1 MTPALYRLFSWEHS
15 YFSGKVRAYLRYKQ
29 HFGGLGPGFED
40 ILATQAI
47 IQQVLVPATG
57 ESNVPQLQAPDGTW
71 IEDSSRIIDFCEQRH
86 PEPAVAP
93 SADRAPRQR
102 LVAHLIEL
110 LADEWMVVYAFW
122 ERWFYSLA
130 NANPSHEHYNA
141 QHWGPVFNQRGTG
154 GERAAAA
161 RWVFEN
167 IFSIGDP
174 KAATIGPL
182 AGLVHLGV
190 SEKTIPAWQ
199 ESNDHLLSLL
209 EAHFDRHDYILGGLP
224 SLADFG
230 LLAPLYAHLFRDA
243 VPGFS
248 LRQKFPLVAEWV
260 ERTNG
265 TNALNARCYNQPL
278 YEVNDA
284 GALEPVPAT
293 SDGGALLPD
302 DEGPETLLPIL
313 AVFFDEMWPVLQSS
327 MTKLTAYIAS
337 EAYEPGAR
345 LPGKTFGVTP
355 GFETLQTGGGPL
367 THEFELRGVRER
379 RMVLP
384 YQVWMLQR
392 MAGVLD
398 ECTRS
403 PAGRTSIEKLL
414 GQFAAGEAFLK
425 LDASLA
431 GCRLLKQNGQL
442 VAEGGFS

>member
-1 MTPALYRLFSWEHS
+1 MPSYRLFSWEHS

-40 ILATQAI
+40 ILATQPI
-47 IQQVLVPATG
+47 IQGVLVPATG
-57 ESNVPQLQAPDGTW
+57 ETNVPQLQAPDGTW
-71 IEDSSRIIDFCEQRH
+71 IEDSSRIIDFCEERH
-86 PEPAVAP
+86 PDPAVVP
-93 SADRAPRQR
+93 PADRAPRQR
-102 LVAHLIEL
+102 LVAHLVEL

-130 NANPSHEHYNA
+130 DASPSHEHYNA
-141 QHWGPVFNQRGTG
+141 QHWGPVFSPRGTG
-154 GERAAAA
+154 AERASAA

-190 SEKTIPAWQ
+190 TEKTIPAWQ
-199 ESNDHLLSLL
+199 ASNDHLLTLL
-209 EAHFDRHDYILGGLP
+209 ETHFDLHDYLLGGLP

-230 LLAPLYAHLFRDA
+230 LMAPLYAHLFRDA

-248 LRQKFPLVAEWV
+248 LRSNFPLVAEWV

-278 YEVNDA
+278 YEVSKTGELFA
-284 GALEPVPAT
+284 APAT

-302 DEGPETLLPIL
+302 DEVPDTLLPIL
-313 AVFFDEMWPVLQSS
+313 AVFFDEMWPVLESSISKLSAYLQSD
-327 MTKLTAYIAS
+327 AYS
-337 EAYEPGAR
+337 PGSP

-355 GFETLQTGGGPL
+355 GFQELQTGDGPL

-392 MAGVLD
+392 VAGVLD
-398 ECTRS
+398 QCTGTA
-403 PAGRTSIEKLL
+403 AGRASIKALL
-414 GQFAAGEAFLK
+414 EPFPAGEAFLNVSE
-425 LDASLA
+425 SLA
-431 GCRLLKQNGQL
+431 GCRLSKQNGRL
-442 VAEGGFS
+442 VAAA

>member
-1 MTPALYRLFSWEHS
+1 MSRYRLFSWEHS
-15 YFSGKVRAYLRYKQ
+15 YFSGKVRAYLRYKE

-47 IQQVLVPATG
+47 IQRVLVPATG
-57 ESNVPQLQAPDGTW
+57 ESNVPQLQAPDGSW
-71 IEDSSRIIDFCEQRH
+71 IEDSSCIIDFCEERH

-93 SADRAPRQR
+93 PADRAPRQR
-102 LVAHLIEL
+102 VIAHLIEL

-122 ERWFYSLA
+122 ERWFYSLEG
-130 NANPSHEHYNA
+130 ANPSHEHYNA
-141 QHWGPVFNQRGTG
+141 QHWGPVFNASGTG
-154 GERAAAA
+154 SERAAAA
-161 RWVFEN
+161 RWVFDN

-174 KAATIGPL
+174 AAATIGPL

-190 SEKTIPAWQ
+190 TEKTIPAWQ
-199 ESNDHLLSLL
+199 ESNRHLLGLL
-209 EAHFDRHDYILGGLP
+209 EAHFDKHDYILGGLP

-248 LRQKFPLVAEWV
+248 LRTDFPLVAEWV

-278 YEVNDA
+278 YQVNDA
-284 GALEPVPAT
+284 GDLVALPAT
-293 SDGGALLPD
+293 SDGGAWLPD
-302 DEGPETLLPIL
+302 DEVPDTLLPIL
-313 AVFFDEMWPVLQSS
+313 GVFFEEMWPVLSS
-327 MTKLTAYIAS
+327 SISKLTAYLQS
-337 EAYEPGAR
+337 DAYEPGSK

-355 GFETLQTGGGPL
+355 GCENLQTGTGAL

-392 MAGVLD
+392 VAAVLE
-398 ECTRS
+398 ECSATA
-403 PAGRTSIEKLL
+403 AGR
-414 GQFAAGEAFLK
+414 
-425 LDASLA
+425 ASLKA
-431 GCRLLKQNGQL
+431 LFSPFPGGDDFLQLEEALEGCRLRKQNGQL
-442 VAEGGFS
+442 VAETTPAP